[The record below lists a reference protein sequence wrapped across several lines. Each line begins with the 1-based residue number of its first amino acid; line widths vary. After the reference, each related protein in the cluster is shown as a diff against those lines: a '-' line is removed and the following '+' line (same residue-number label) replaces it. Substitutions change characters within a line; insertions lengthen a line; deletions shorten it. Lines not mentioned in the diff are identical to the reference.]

1 MARAMRKTAL
11 GINSYLMSISPV
23 SNSMKSTAVR
33 LAAGLLSACLV
44 TACGGGSKSAARP
57 SSTDV
62 WAVVDGREIKKDDVE
77 KVYRRVAQAQ
87 TSSAEDTMTAKLSLL
102 NELIVQDILVAR
114 AAALKV
120 EVTEAELD
128 AAFSDRK
135 KNMPEDAFQ
144 KELAARGLTSDDM
157 KSGLKRELLAQKVV
171 DREVTSKI
179 SITDQ
184 EISDFY
190 NANKAQFNLAEPAY
204 RLAQIVITPDRGEI
218 TNRQQDDAT
227 TPEAAEKKAA
237 FLMEKLKAGAAFSD
251 VARDYSEDPQSAPN
265 GGDLGLV
272 PLSALKQ
279 APPMLRDAA
288 MKSQP
293 GTVSHVAA
301 GGAHTLVLVIAKEE
315 AGQRD
320 LQTAGLKDGIATS
333 LRAKREQLL
342 RTAYLTAA
350 RSEASV
356 VNHLAKQIV
365 DAQGKSPAMAPMAPG
380 K

>member
-1 MARAMRKTAL
+1 
-11 GINSYLMSISPV
+11 MSISPASV
-23 SNSMKSTAVR
+23 SIKSARSTGAG
-33 LAAGLLSACLV
+33 LAAGLLCVCFVSACG
-44 TACGGGSKSAARP
+44 GGGSKSAAPP

-77 KVYRRVAQAQ
+77 KVYRRVAQQQ
-87 TSSAEDTMTAKLSLL
+87 TSSEDTMTAKLSLL

-120 EVTEAELD
+120 EVTDAELD
-128 AAFSDRK
+128 AAFTDRK

-157 KSGLKRELLAQKVV
+157 KSALKRELLAQKVV
-171 DREVTSKI
+171 EREVTSKV

-184 EISDFY
+184 EITDFY
-190 NANKAQFNLAEPAY
+190 NANRAQFNLAEPAY
-204 RLAQIVITPDRGEI
+204 RLAQIVITPDHGEI

-227 TPEAAEKKAA
+227 TPEAAAKKAA
-237 FLMEKLKAGAAFSD
+237 FLMEKLKAGTAFSE
-251 VARDYSEDPQSAPN
+251 VARDYSEDPQSTPS

-288 MKSQP
+288 LKSQP
-293 GTVSHVAA
+293 GMVSHVRA
-301 GGAHTLVLVIAKEE
+301 GGAHTLVLVIGKEE

-342 RTAYLTAA
+342 RTAFLTAA
-350 RSEASV
+350 RAEASV

-365 DAQGKSPAMAPMAPG
+365 DAAGKAPAMAPLAPG

>member
-1 MARAMRKTAL
+1 
-11 GINSYLMSISPV
+11 
-23 SNSMKSTAVR
+23 MKSTAVR

-87 TSSAEDTMTAKLSLL
+87 ASSAEDTMTAKLSLL

-227 TPEAAEKKAA
+227 TPEAADKKAA

-356 VNHLAKQIV
+356 VNYLAKQIV

>member
-1 MARAMRKTAL
+1 MT
-11 GINSYLMSISPV
+11 SI
-23 SNSMKSTAVR
+23 AAR
-33 LAAGLLSACLV
+33 LAAGLFSASLV
-44 TACGGGSKSAARP
+44 VACGGGSKSAPP
-57 SSTDV
+57 SSADV
-62 WAVVDGREIKKDDVE
+62 WAVVDGRELKKEDVE

-87 TSSAEDTMTAKLSLL
+87 QPTAEDTMTAKLSLL

-120 EVTEAELD
+120 EVTDAELD

-135 KNMPEDAFQ
+135 KNMPEEAFQ

-157 KSGLKRELLAQKVV
+157 KAGLKRELLAQKVV
-171 DREVTSKI
+171 EREVTAKV

-184 EISDFY
+184 EISDYY

-204 RLAQIVITPDRGEI
+204 RLAQIVITPERGEI

-227 TPEAAEKKAA
+227 TPEAALKKAA

-251 VARDYSEDPQSAPN
+251 VARDYSEDPQSTPN
-265 GGDLGLV
+265 GGDLGMV

-288 MKSQP
+288 LKSQP

-301 GGAHTLVLVIAKEE
+301 GGGHTLVLVIAKEE

-350 RSEASV
+350 RSDASV
-356 VNHLAKQIV
+356 VNYLAKQIV
-365 DAQGKSPAMAPMAPG
+365 DAQGKSPAALPLAPG

>member
-1 MARAMRKTAL
+1 MT
-11 GINSYLMSISPV
+11 
-23 SNSMKSTAVR
+23 SNATR
-33 LAAGLLSACLV
+33 LAAILLSASFVL
-44 TACGGGSKSAARP
+44 ACGGSKSAAPP

-62 WAVVDGREIKKDDVE
+62 WAVVDGRELKKDDVE

-87 TSSAEDTMTAKLSLL
+87 QATAEDTMTAKLSLL

-120 EVTEAELD
+120 EVTDAELD
-128 AAFSDRK
+128 AAFNDRK
-135 KNMPEDAFQ
+135 KNMPEEAFQ

-157 KSGLKRELLAQKVV
+157 KAGLRRELLAQKVV

-184 EISDFY
+184 EISDYY
-190 NANKAQFNLAEPAY
+190 NTNKAQFNLAEPAY
-204 RLAQIVITPDRGEI
+204 RLAQIVITPERGEI

-227 TPEAAEKKAA
+227 TPEAAAKKAA

-265 GGDLGLV
+265 GGDLGMV

-288 MKSQP
+288 LKSQP

-301 GGAHTLVLVIAKEE
+301 GGGHTLVLVIAKEE

-320 LQTAGLKDGIATS
+320 LQTAGLKDGIATQ

-356 VNHLAKQIV
+356 VNYLAKQIV
-365 DAQGKSPAMAPMAPG
+365 DAQGKSPATAPLAPG

>member
-1 MARAMRKTAL
+1 MPNGA
-11 GINSYLMSISPV
+11 
-23 SNSMKSTAVR
+23 R
-33 LAAGLLSACLV
+33 LAAGLLCCLV
-44 TACGGGSKSAARP
+44 AACGGGSKSSAPP

-62 WAVVDGREIKKDDVE
+62 WAVVDGREIRKDDVE

-87 TSSAEDTMTAKLSLL
+87 QTSTEDTMTAKLSLL

-120 EVTEAELD
+120 EVTDAELD

-135 KNMPEDAFQ
+135 KNMAEEAFQ

-157 KSGLKRELLAQKVV
+157 KAGLKRELLAQKVV

-184 EISDFY
+184 EIADFY
-190 NANKAQFNLAEPAY
+190 AANKAQFNLAEPAY
-204 RLAQIVITPDRGEI
+204 RLAQIVITPDRGEV

-237 FLMEKLKAGAAFSD
+237 FLMEKLKGGAAFSE
-251 VARDYSEDPQSAPN
+251 VARDYSEDPQSTPN

-288 MKSQP
+288 MKSAP

-301 GGAHTLVLVIAKEE
+301 GGAHTLVLVVAKEE

-333 LRAKREQLL
+333 LRTKREQLL

-365 DAQGKSPAMAPMAPG
+365 DAQGKTPSLSPLAPG